1 MKLDA
6 WLKRDHSPSERLA
19 VVSGFCGAL
28 VEAHQRGVVRGGL
41 APSGVEVDGDGSC
54 RLDLDP
60 PGPGSPYA
68 APESARG
75 GPPTA
80 KAEIYC
86 AGLICYEALSGQP
99 PALESHARKP
109 LQDLRPDL
117 PTDLT
122 DAIMACLEADPD
134 WRPADLSYL
143 LVVVRGLQQSQPAAA
158 ARAPSRRV
166 ATPPRTFLESS
177 PRQKS
182 DDRGPLTRVLPVL
195 LVLVAI
201 LATGG
206 AWLWFEVLRPQPA
219 ASSPS
224 ASGPGRGVPSPPA
237 TLAVAPA
244 VDETPTEV
252 VEPAPSVAAPVPA
265 NASPPGLA
273 SPVPGATTAPPQP
286 RAASASAPATLPT
299 SAPSAPT
306 APAPTATPSAPP
318 SPAQPEPDAAAPV
331 RPDTEPGAPRT
342 AEASAAEAAP
352 ASSRASIRA
361 IAPFRLKAGAMTVLD
376 VHGANLRDDHRA
388 KVTVRREPAPG
399 FSVTRYQLRNPAL
412 LLVFLQVDAGVRPGK
427 YAFSLVAPGGDETN
441 GFTIEVANR

>member
-41 APSGVEVDGDGSC
+41 APLGVEVDGDGSC

-86 AGLICYEALSGQP
+86 AGLICYEVLSGKP
-99 PALESHARKP
+99 PALESHVRKP

-122 DAIMACLEADPD
+122 DAVMACLEADPD

-166 ATPPRTFLESS
+166 ATPPRTFLESA

-182 DDRGPLTRVLPVL
+182 DDRGPFTRVLPVI

-201 LATGG
+201 LGTGG

-237 TLAVAPA
+237 ALADAPA
-244 VDETPTEV
+244 VDATPTEA
-252 VEPAPSVAAPVPA
+252 VETAPSVAPPVQA
-265 NASPPGLA
+265 NASGPGLA

-286 RAASASAPATLPT
+286 REVSGSAPATLPT
-299 SAPSAPT
+299 SAPSAPAPIAT
-306 APAPTATPSAPP
+306 PFVPPTPAPTEA
-318 SPAQPEPDAAAPV
+318 DAAPV
-331 RPDTEPGAPRT
+331 RPNTEPVPPTTSEPST
-342 AEASAAEAAP
+342 AEGAP
-352 ASSRASIRA
+352 ASGPASIRA
-361 IAPFRLKAGAMTVLD
+361 IAPFRLKPGAMTVLD
-376 VHGANLRDDHRA
+376 VHGANLRDDHRV
-388 KVTVRREPAPG
+388 KVTVKREPAPG
-399 FSVTRYQLRNPAL
+399 FSVTRYQLRSPAL